1 MTAAGVILAISN
13 IFQSTKVTQVLFHR
27 VRVKVTLICSDL
39 NLYFIPFT
47 TFFNT
52 KCNLQQDWDKNIYFM
67 RGL

>member
-13 IFQSTKVTQVLFHR
+13 ICQSTKVTQVLFHR

-52 KCNLQQDWDKNIYFM
+52 KCNLQYDGDKNIFFM